1 MYIVSNF
8 NELKDSKLLSQKIKW
23 SDTESAAIQMCDS
36 DILDQVDEILASES
50 ESKGESKSEKALD
63 KIRSLSL
70 QVLSLKDNNNDSQ
83 VAIVRIGEKI
93 YVNKKLDYSLGK
105 AAEAPRL
112 KLQALINALLLE
124 ATGQPLDILD
134 CLANKDTSP
143 VDWFDGQ
150 PIIARGDVDKKRT
163 KAPAADDNNL
173 L

>member
-8 NELKDSKLLSQKIKW
+8 TELKNSKLLSQKVKW
-23 SDTESAAIQMCDS
+23 DSTESAAIEMCDS
-36 DILDQVDEILASES
+36 DILDSVDKILSSES
-50 ESKGESKSEKALD
+50 DAKKAFD
-63 KIRSLSL
+63 KIRALNL
-70 QVLSLKDNNNDSQ
+70 QVLSLKDNNNESQ
-83 VAIVRIGEKI
+83 VAIVRIGKDI

-124 ATGQPLDILD
+124 STGQPLDILD
-134 CLANKDTSP
+134 CLANKDTAP

-150 PIIARGDVDKKRT
+150 PIIARGDVDKKRGKPT
-163 KAPAADDNNL
+163 INDDNNL

>member
-1 MYIVSNF
+1 MYLVSNF
-8 NELKDSKLLSQKIKW
+8 NELKQSKLLSQKIRW
-23 SDTESAAIQMCDS
+23 DSNESAAIKLCDS
-36 DILDQVDEILASES
+36 DILDQVDKILASES
-50 ESKGESKSEKALD
+50 DSKKAFD
-63 KIRSLSL
+63 AIRALSL
-70 QVLSLKDNNNDSQ
+70 QVLSLKDNNNASQ
-83 VAIVRIGEKI
+83 VAIVRIGNQI

-124 ATGQPLDILD
+124 STGQPLDILD

-143 VDWFDGQ
+143 VEWFDGQ

-163 KAPAADDNNL
+163 PRAVVDDNNL

>member
-1 MYIVSNF
+1 MYLVSNF
-8 NELKDSKLLSQKIKW
+8 NELKQSKLLSQKIRW
-23 SDTESAAIQMCDS
+23 DSNESAAIKLCDS
-36 DILDQVDEILASES
+36 DILDQVDKILASES
-50 ESKGESKSEKALD
+50 DSKKAFD
-63 KIRSLSL
+63 AIRALSL

-83 VAIVRIGEKI
+83 VAIVRIGNQI

-124 ATGQPLDILD
+124 STGQPLDILD

-143 VDWFDGQ
+143 VEWFDGQ

-163 KAPAADDNNL
+163 PRAVVDDNNL

>member
-8 NELKDSKLLSQKIKW
+8 NELKQSKLLSQKVKW
-23 SDTESAAIQMCDS
+23 DSNEVAAIGLCDS
-36 DILDQVDEILASES
+36 DILDQVDKILSSES
-50 ESKGESKSEKALD
+50 DSKKAFD
-63 KIRSLSL
+63 KIRALSL
-70 QVLSLKDNNNDSQ
+70 QVLSLKDNNNESQ
-83 VAIVRIGEKI
+83 VAIVRIGQTV

-124 ATGQPLDILD
+124 STGQPLDILD

-143 VDWFDGQ
+143 VNWFDGQ
-150 PIIARGDVDKKRT
+150 PIIARGDVDKKHS
-163 KAPAADDNNL
+163 KPAAVDDNNL

>member
-8 NELKDSKLLSQKIKW
+8 TELKNSKLLSQKVKW
-23 SDTESAAIQMCDS
+23 DTTESAAIEMCDS
-36 DILDQVDEILASES
+36 DILASVDKILSSES
-50 ESKGESKSEKALD
+50 DSTKAFD
-63 KIRSLSL
+63 KIRALNL
-70 QVLSLKDNNNDSQ
+70 QVLSLRDNNNESQ
-83 VAIVRIGEKI
+83 AAIVRIGKDI

-124 ATGQPLDILD
+124 STGQPLDILD
-134 CLANKDTSP
+134 CLANKDTAP

-150 PIIARGDVDKKRT
+150 PIIARGDVDKKRG
-163 KAPAADDNNL
+163 KPAVKDDNNL

>member
-8 NELKDSKLLSQKIKW
+8 NELKKSKMLAQRVRW
-23 SDTESAAIQMCDS
+23 SDSESEIIGQCDS
-36 DILDQVDEILASES
+36 DVLKSAADILANES
-50 ESKGESKSEKALD
+50 DTKKAFD
-63 KIRSLSL
+63 KIRALQL
-70 QVLSLKDNNNDSQ
+70 QVLSLKDSDNEQQ
-83 VAIVRIGEKI
+83 VAIVRIGDKI
-93 YVNKKLDYSLGK
+93 YVNKNLDYSLGK

-124 ATGQPLDILD
+124 STGQPLDILD

-143 VDWFDGQ
+143 VDWFNGQ

-163 KAPAADDNNL
+163 PKQVVDDNNL

>member
-1 MYIVSNF
+1 MYLVSNF
-8 NELKDSKLLSQKIKW
+8 NELKQSKLLSQKIRW
-23 SDTESAAIQMCDS
+23 DSNESAAIKLCDS
-36 DILDQVDEILASES
+36 DILDQVDKILES
-50 ESKGESKSEKALD
+50 ESDSKKAFD
-63 KIRSLSL
+63 AIRALSL
-70 QVLSLKDNNNDSQ
+70 QVLSLKDNNNASQ
-83 VAIVRIGEKI
+83 VAIVRIGQTV

-124 ATGQPLDILD
+124 STGQPLDILD

-143 VDWFDGQ
+143 VEWFDGQ

-163 KAPAADDNNL
+163 PRAVVDDNNL

>member
-8 NELKDSKLLSQKIKW
+8 NELKQSKLLSQKVKWDSNESTAIK
-23 SDTESAAIQMCDS
+23 QCDS
-36 DILDQVDEILASES
+36 DILDQVDKILASES
-50 ESKGESKSEKALD
+50 DSKKAFD
-63 KIRSLSL
+63 KIRALSL
-70 QVLSLKDNNNDSQ
+70 QVLSLKDNNNESQ
-83 VAIVRIGEKI
+83 VAIVRIGQTV

-112 KLQALINALLLE
+112 KLQALINTLLLE

-134 CLANKDTSP
+134 CLTNKDTSP
-143 VDWFDGQ
+143 VNWFDGQ

-163 KAPAADDNNL
+163 PRAAVDDNNL

>member
-8 NELKDSKLLSQKIKW
+8 NELKQSKLLFQKVKW
-23 SDTESAAIQMCDS
+23 DDNEAAAIQMCDS
-36 DILDQVDEILASES
+36 DILGQVDKILASES
-50 ESKGESKSEKALD
+50 DSKKAFD
-63 KIRSLSL
+63 KIRALSL
-70 QVLSLKDNNNDSQ
+70 QVLSLKDNNNESQ
-83 VAIVRIGEKI
+83 VAIVRIGKDI

-134 CLANKDTSP
+134 CLVNKDTSP

-163 KAPAADDNNL
+163 PRAVVDDNNL